1 MLKIAPELLEACRT
15 AHQLPISF
23 IRKSEARAAPRAPDN
38 RPKNDTLGF
47 PHAGALSSLGGWA
60 NSPVWDQERQHV
72 PKRAGYHQRRKRF
85 LAYAFAYGLSG
96 IAGLDHCF
104 AIGVL
109 CLAGYLAALLF
120 KNQCD
125 QCQRRQGKD
134 RFHHLLPSRNRENT
148 VNAIASLPLRHN
160 CRIGAMAAIRRFRS
174 ETKGTSRECHAVP
187 SAVAGVLAGAIQMT
201 KA

>member
-15 AHQLPISF
+15 THQLPISF
-23 IRKSEARAAPRAPDN
+23 IRKSEAPSRPARAGLWAEEQHLELPA
-38 RPKNDTLGF
+38 L
-47 PHAGALSSLGGWA
+47 GALPSLGGWA

-72 PKRAGYHQRRKRF
+72 PKRAGYHQGRKRF

-160 CRIGAMAAIRRFRS
+160 CRIGAMAAIRRYRS
-174 ETKGTSRECHAVP
+174 GTKGTSRECHAVP